1 MKKPIHTSGK
11 RKMAVARVTLKEGTG
26 KVTVNKKSLDQVEP
40 EMARMKLSEPLLLA
54 NQFADKVDIKI
65 SVKGGGFMSQAE
77 ACRLAV
83 ARALSRYQT
92 KLKEV
97 FMEYDRQLLVAD
109 VRRRESSKP
118 NSQGKARS
126 KRQKSYR

>member
-11 RKMAVARVTLKEGTG
+11 RKMAVARVTIKEGTG

>member
-97 FMEYDRQLLVAD
+97 FMEYYRQLLVAD